1 MTPSHLREVSAD
13 GTIISGDVAAELYA
27 ARLRR
32 GVDLRDVSLDLRIHA
47 DHLLAIEEGRFSDL
61 PGPAYVI
68 GFLRSYAAYLD
79 LDANDLVRRFKAE
92 TTEFDARLDLN
103 SLEPYDEGGVPTGA
117 LIALALVLAAGAY
130 GGWYYVANLDN
141 VAIERVPQVPERMIA
156 AVTPEAVVSEPPA
169 PEAVVVEPAAP
180 EPVAEAEPAPVESTT
195 EPAQPVEPAGETTAP
210 EPAVVL
216 SEEPFEAILATAI
229 EQIPAQETAPEPII
243 EAEPEPLVEAEPE
256 QVVVAEPEAA
266 IDTAPL
272 AEAEPEP
279 EPVIEAAPEPDPVS
293 PEPAVTEPVETAALQ
308 PVIPAPVIEASDYLP
323 REFGQANTGS
333 IITLRAREESW
344 VQVTGENNELLL
356 TRILRPGDVYH
367 VPNRAGLTLMTG
379 NAGGIEILV
388 NGEPTPPL
396 GEIGKVRRQVALDP
410 ARLRAGTAVDP

>member
-1 MTPSHLREVSAD
+1 M
-13 GTIISGDVAAELYA
+13 
-27 ARLRR
+27 
-32 GVDLRDVSLDLRIHA
+32 
-47 DHLLAIEEGRFSDL
+47 
-61 PGPAYVI
+61 
-68 GFLRSYAAYLD
+68 
-79 LDANDLVRRFKAE
+79 
-92 TTEFDARLDLN
+92 
-103 SLEPYDEGGVPTGA
+103 
-117 LIALALVLAAGAY
+117 
-130 GGWYYVANLDN
+130 
-141 VAIERVPQVPERMIA
+141 
-156 AVTPEAVVSEPPA
+156 
-169 PEAVVVEPAAP
+169 
-180 EPVAEAEPAPVESTT
+180 
-195 EPAQPVEPAGETTAP
+195 
-210 EPAVVL
+210 
-216 SEEPFEAILATAI
+216 
-229 EQIPAQETAPEPII
+229 
-243 EAEPEPLVEAEPE
+243 
-256 QVVVAEPEAA
+256 AEPEAA
-266 IDTAPL
+266 IETAPL
-272 AEAEPEP
+272 AEAEP

-308 PVIPAPVIEASDYLP
+308 PVIPAPVIEASDYRP